1 MDHSRLIKAIFAVFL
16 TAGLSACAGVESNA
30 VPRLTKAESEQ
41 FEASKL
47 PYTSEYL
54 YSDALEALGRY
65 INQYADFEVRI
76 QPKQIASSVGGQELP
91 YNVTDMVI
99 TAASRSAGDLL
110 TVLPFDPDYI
120 NNDFQTGGQGS
131 RWLPGYLIS
140 GSITEFDK
148 DIESNVSG
156 LNLDLL
162 LGGGDGETDIGY
174 SRDNT
179 SKMSRVAIDL
189 QMLNYNTHAVIPGLY
204 VSNTVNV
211 MEIDKGNEI
220 GFSIY
225 GSGIGVN
232 GKIAKG
238 QGFHRAV
245 RNLVEYSILQLLGR
259 LYNVPYWDLIGMEYP
274 DEDILRSIRKSFMSK
289 SKSRQITAIQDQLSK
304 LDTLNRKVKAT
315 GKLNEET
322 NQAIAQF
329 VRFNAPEISTQDLPA
344 VYIKLR
350 EVVALSRMDTVLVG
364 KKQKIRNRV
373 ASRPQQTVP
382 PVPGEVASPQNK
394 AEQDEPTSPK
404 KFMDQFDRI
413 ENVYQGQIFKQ

>member
-1 MDHSRLIKAIFAVFL
+1 MGHFDLNKAVVTIFISVALI
-16 TAGLSACAGVESNA
+16 SCAGVENNA
-30 VPRLTKAESEQ
+30 TPKFTKAEDEK
-41 FEASKL
+41 FEVTKL

-65 INQYADFEVRI
+65 INQYADFKVKI
-76 QPKQIASSVGGQELP
+76 QPKRIGNSAGGQELP

-99 TAASRSAGDLL
+99 TASSRSSGDML
-110 TVLPFDPDYI
+110 TVLPFDPEYI
-120 NNDFQTGGQGS
+120 SNDFETGGKGS

-148 DIESNVSG
+148 DIESTANG
-156 LNLDLL
+156 LNLDVL
-162 LGGGDGETDIGY
+162 LGGGSGETDIGY

-179 SKMSRVAIDL
+179 TKMSRVAIDL
-189 QMLNYNTHAVIPGLY
+189 QMLNYKTHAVIPGLF

-211 MEIDKGNEI
+211 MEIDKGNEL

-245 RNLVEYSILQLLGR
+245 RNLVEYSILQLFGR

-274 DEDILRSIRKSFMSK
+274 DEDVLRSIRKSFL
-289 SKSRQITAIQDQLSK
+289 SKSRSKQIKSIQDQLSNLYSIGNEIK
-304 LDTLNRKVKAT
+304 STGVLD
-315 GKLNEET
+315 EET
-322 NQAIAQF
+322 RQAIDIF
-329 VRFNAPEISTQDLPA
+329 VRFHAPEVSPEDLPG

-350 EVVALSRMDTVLVG
+350 ETVAISRMDKVLVG
-364 KKQKIRNRV
+364 KRQKIRNHV
-373 ASRPQQTVP
+373 ASRPETVDP
-382 PVPGEVASPQNK
+382 NAKGSPQPQIST
-394 AEQDEPTSPK
+394 AEEEETTSPK
-404 KFMDQFDRI
+404 EFLDQFDKI
-413 ENVYQGQIFKQ
+413 ENVYQGSIFKQ